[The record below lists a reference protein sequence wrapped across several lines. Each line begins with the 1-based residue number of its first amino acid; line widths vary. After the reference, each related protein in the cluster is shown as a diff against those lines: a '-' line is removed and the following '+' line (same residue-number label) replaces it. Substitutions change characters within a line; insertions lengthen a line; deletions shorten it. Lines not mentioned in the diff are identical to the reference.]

1 MNEQELNIYFKVD
14 LAKLKTEI
22 RILTRRRE
30 YFRKKLD
37 EIDHEFI
44 VFLGSESVSE
54 VVKKKLGEEWV
65 KHTTENNVKID
76 AV

>member
-22 RILTRRRE
+22 RILTTRRE

-44 VFLGSESVSE
+44 VFLGSKSVSE

-65 KHTTENNVKID
+65 KCTTENNVKID